1 MIRKLLLPALLTG
14 LLGGCV
20 TGYEYRADGGGYYY
34 GQPQVEY
41 RYHDYYPGY
50 YGYYPY
56 SGYYHRYAYPYY
68 YGHYPY
74 YRYGYPYGYPYRH
87 GHKPRPRPP
96 VTGTPDPDPG
106 HRDDSR
112 RPPWRD
118 YTNRRRPQVA
128 TPNQVQPLA
137 QPPRSEPRRDSG
149 SRMGQAIRR
158 ATETRRRQSGET
170 QEP

>member
-20 TGYEYRADGGGYYY
+20 TGYDYRADGGGYYY
-34 GQPQVEY
+34 GQPGVDY
-41 RYHDYYPGY
+41 RYRDYYPGY

-56 SGYYHRYAYPYY
+56 GGYLRYGYPYY

-74 YRYGYPYGYPYRH
+74 YRYGYPYGYPYH
-87 GHKPRPRPP
+87 HHHPRPP
-96 VTGTPDPDPG
+96 VTGTPGPTPG
-106 HRDDSR
+106 THDDSR

-118 YTNRRRPQVA
+118 FNHGRRRPPNVA
-128 TPNQVQPLA
+128 TPNIVQPSA
-137 QPPRSEPRRDSG
+137 PPPRVEPRREDG

-158 ATETRRRQSGET
+158 GSENRRRGADTHDE
-170 QEP
+170 